1 MADRATWSKRVEA
14 WRASGLKAA
23 EFASRGGFAE
33 RTLRWWAWRLERE
46 SRAFVRVV
54 RTDSPR
60 AVEGGPL
67 VIEIGDA
74 RVVVS
79 TRFDRAL
86 LRDVLAALREA
97 RT

>member
-1 MADRATWSKRVEA
+1 MADRATWSNRVEA
-14 WRASGLKAA
+14 WRASGLNAA
-23 EFASRGGFAE
+23 AFSSRGGFAE

-60 AVEGGPL
+60 AALGDCV

-74 RVVVS
+74 RVVLS
-79 TRFDRAL
+79 AGFDRAA
-86 LRDVLAALREA
+86 LRDVLAALREG
-97 RT
+97 RS